1 MAEPCNDLP
10 EECWDQIFTKL
21 DRDCEFDSLS
31 LVCKRFY
38 ALTNSLRHRLSVT
51 DPIITGTLPRLLLRF
66 PNLVSVNLS
75 NFRGD
80 VTTIFSEIWH
90 RCLLNLQ
97 ELDISNQTRIPFDES
112 MDSGSVFKN
121 LKVLKCKNLHVLGNS
136 HLKRIACCFPCLEE
150 LDISFPRAELHL
162 RSEDLEGNESVFTD
176 DGIEAL
182 SLSLKELRKINL
194 SGNSYITDRSIA
206 ALSNC
211 LNLRSIEILSCCFI
225 TANGIHLLLQNSAKM
240 NSVSVFGI
248 TCQNSNLIAQGFST
262 YGRAL
267 QAIDLHCTIISDE
280 CLSSLAKA
288 CLPLNR
294 FSLVCC
300 KGITSNGLLSLL
312 SAYPLLQYLA
322 LEIDFLTDEIM
333 EVLSLYL
340 RSAVTIKLTKCSR
353 LTIST
358 IFALARNCDVL
369 EELDMENT
377 GLGRKSGYLDW
388 FKSSTIFALTRKCDV
403 LEELDMEN
411 TGLGRKGGSLDC
423 YKSSKLKCL
432 NMRKNFKV
440 SDKCLA
446 GIAFVCRKLEKLD
459 VSFCSG
465 ISKEGIGFV
474 LHICPEIRSL
484 KIDSCLGIES
494 IGEGPELPKLEVL
507 SAARSGLN
515 DSGLAAIG
523 MRCSGLL
530 NLVLEG
536 CIGVTTS
543 GVEEVAKK
551 CKRLREIK
559 LGMCTH
565 VDPSVVERIV
575 FSCPS
580 LRRVTFTNSKLTE
593 ESNFYQ
599 L

>member
-1 MAEPCNDLP
+1 MAEPCNDLLD
-10 EECWDQIFTKL
+10 ECWDQIFTKL

-38 ALTNSLRHRLSVT
+38 ALTNSLRRRLSVT
-51 DPIITGTLPRLLLRF
+51 DPIITGTLPRLLHRF

-80 VTTIFSEIWH
+80 ATTIFSEIRH

-112 MDSGSVFKN
+112 MDSGSVFEK

-136 HLKRIACCFPCLEE
+136 HLKRIASCFPCLEE
-150 LDISFPRAELHL
+150 LDISFPRTDVHL
-162 RSEDLEGNESVFTD
+162 RSKDLEGNESVVTD

-182 SLSLKELRKINL
+182 SLSLKKLRKINL
-194 SGNSYITDRSIA
+194 SGNYYITDRSIA

-211 LNLRSIEILSCCFI
+211 LNLQSLEISSCCFI

-240 NSVSVFGI
+240 NSVSVYGI
-248 TCQNSNLIAQGFST
+248 TCPNSNLIAQGFST

-267 QAIDLHCTIISDE
+267 QAIDLHCAIISDE

-300 KGITSNGLLSLL
+300 NGITSNGLLSLL
-312 SAYPLLQYLA
+312 SAYPSLQYLA
-322 LEIDFLTDEIM
+322 LEAFDFLTDEIM
-333 EVLSLYL
+333 EALSVYL
-340 RSAVTIKLTKCSR
+340 RSVVTIKLTECSR

-377 GLGRKSGYLDW
+377 GLGRK
-388 FKSSTIFALTRKCDV
+388 
-403 LEELDMEN
+403 
-411 TGLGRKGGSLDC
+411 GGSPDWHI
-423 YKSSKLKCL
+423 SSKLKCL
-432 NMRKNFKV
+432 NMGKNIRV

-446 GIAFVCRKLEKLD
+446 EIAFVCRMLEKLD

-465 ISKEGIGFV
+465 ISKEGIASV
-474 LHICPEIRSL
+474 LQICPEIRSL
-484 KIDSCLGIES
+484 KIDHCLGIES

-507 SAARSGLN
+507 SADRSGLN
-515 DSGLAAIG
+515 GSGLAAIG
-523 MRCSGLL
+523 IRCSGLL
-530 NLVLEG
+530 KLGLEG
-536 CIGVTTS
+536 CNGVTTK

-551 CKRLREIK
+551 CKRLRKIK
-559 LGMCTH
+559 LGMCAH
-565 VDPSVVERIV
+565 VDASVVERIV

-580 LRRVTFTNSKLTE
+580 LRRVTFPNSKLTE
-593 ESNFYQ
+593 DLKRLFLQHGCVVQESH
-599 L
+599 

>member
-1 MAEPCNDLP
+1 MNTEFPLVWVEIVVMAFTILP
-10 EECWDQIFTKL
+10 SITVEEIKADNPLGLIFKQL
-21 DRDCEFDSLS
+21 DRDCEFNSLS

-38 ALTNSLRHRLSVT
+38 ALTNSLRRRLSVT
-51 DPIITGTLPRLLLRF
+51 DPIITGTLPKLLERF
-66 PNLVSVNLS
+66 SNLVSVNLS

-80 VTTIFSEIWH
+80 VTIIFSEIWN

-112 MDSGSVFKN
+112 NDSGLVFKN
-121 LKVLKCKNLHVLGNS
+121 LNVLKCKKLHVLGNS
-136 HLKRIACCFPCLEE
+136 HLKRIASCFPCLEE
-150 LDISFPRAELHL
+150 LDISFPRADAHL
-162 RSEDLEGNESVFTD
+162 RFEDLEGNESIVTD
-176 DGIEAL
+176 DGIEVL
-182 SLSLKELRKINL
+182 SLSLRKLRKINL
-194 SGNSYITDRSIA
+194 SGNYYITDRSIA

-211 LNLRSIEILSCCFI
+211 LNLQNVEVLACCFI
-225 TANGIHLLLQNSAKM
+225 TANGIHHLMQNSAKV

-248 TCQNSNLIAQGFST
+248 TLGKLIAGGLIS

-267 QAIDLHCTIISDE
+267 QTIDLHCSTVSDE

-300 KGITSNGLLSLL
+300 NGITSNGLSSLL
-312 SAYPLLQYLA
+312 SAYPSLQYLA
-322 LEIDFLTDEIM
+322 LEQFGFLTDEIM
-333 EVLSLYL
+333 EVLSLHL
-340 RSAVTIKLTKCSR
+340 RSVVTIKLTGCSR

-369 EELDMENT
+369 EELDME
-377 GLGRKSGYLDW
+377 
-388 FKSSTIFALTRKCDV
+388 
-403 LEELDMEN
+403 E
-411 TGLGRKGGSLDC
+411 TGLGRKGGSLDW
-423 YKSSKLKCL
+423 YKISKIKCL
-432 NMRKNFKV
+432 NMRRNFKV

-446 GIAFVCRKLEKLD
+446 EIASVCRKLEKLD
-459 VSFCSG
+459 VSSYSG
-465 ISKEGIGFV
+465 LSKEGIASV
-474 LHICPEIRSL
+474 LQICPEIRSL
-484 KIDSCLGIES
+484 KIDHGLGIES

-523 MRCSGLL
+523 IRCSGLMKL
-530 NLVLEG
+530 DLEG
-536 CIGVTTS
+536 CNGVTTS

-565 VDPSVVERIV
+565 VDASVVERIV

-580 LRRVTFTNSKLTE
+580 LRRVTFPNSKLTE
-593 ESNFYQ
+593 NLKRLFFRHGCIVQESH
-599 L
+599 